1 MKEFIQ
7 QERARLQEVFRELS
21 ERGAWMVLL
30 DGAGKVDIRLGLVDS
45 FIVTR
50 VAPKFDAA
58 GNHTGTDFW
67 LLWKAVGYDEG
78 ARHSHTVKVVRWWQ
92 DDVYMI
98 DFVDTY
104 DRHHHAEFPL
114 EQTEPNE
121 VRDLK
126 KWHDYKKANAA
137 RFAEIDA
144 GVLEEHIRLAE
155 EWT

>member
-7 QERARLQEVFRELS
+7 KEKARIQEAFREFN
-21 ERGAWMVLL
+21 ERGAWMVLR

-50 VAPKFDAA
+50 VAPKFDAS

-67 LLWKAVGYDEG
+67 LLWKAVGYDD
-78 ARHSHTVKVVRWWQ
+78 AYQHSHTVKVVRWWQ

-98 DFVDTY
+98 DFVDSF

-114 EQTEPNE
+114 DITEPD
-121 VRDLK
+121 VIRDMRI
-126 KWHDYKKANAA
+126 WHAYKEANAA
-137 RFAEIDA
+137 RFAKIDA
-144 GVLEEHIRLAE
+144 GILEEHIRIAE
-155 EWT
+155 GWE